1 MLKITHDVDYN
12 ECLKRL
18 DTNLIEPMN
27 QTSVKVPKVV
37 ERTIMKMLL

>member
-1 MLKITHDVDYN
+1 MLKITPDVDYN

-18 DTNLIEPMN
+18 DFKLIEQMN

-37 ERTIMKMLL
+37 